1 MARTPYMRNLWGLM
15 TKFEVLPTN
24 EDFRKLSDDQIDL
37 MLYSVAEDNRER
49 ELAAKGLQVDSDH
62 YDSSF
67 EEEVWNRDIGEW
79 DVLKDGHDPD
89 DIARQVE
96 ALTKAEDLKNL
107 ASKFD
112 SLDEYNAYLE
122 AGGKTS
128 RETEVEQYINKQLEA
143 AEQRARELAATGG
156 KKLVDDTEKAGER
169 NNLPDLDKEVIDK
182 SIALFNQTDDD
193 DDDFTML

>member
-1 MARTPYMRNLWGLM
+1 MRNLWGLM

-156 KKLVDDTEKAGER
+156 KKLVDDTDKAGER
-169 NNLPDLDKEVIDK
+169 NNLPDLDKEAIDK